1 MGREHRIWSILCFSR
16 CTMLNMTSLF
26 VASILSICKGFKLFF
41 PPHWVIPWVV
51 RLLIQ
56 SQGPLELHH
65 RAIWLQG
72 GSGQAPER
80 HQPLWR
86 PWNWSMDWIKH
97 TIPSPIDVQ
106 WWIYTKTS
114 NLEPKKLL
122 LELLHRAIWWFM
134 TPERLWPLWR
144 P

>member
-1 MGREHRIWSILCFSR
+1 MIDYLGYLYSLLIAGGGVAGYLMSGSVMSLVMGLIFGCL
-16 CTMLNMTSLF
+16 TMLNMTSLF

-65 RAIWLQG
+65 RAIWLQE

-86 PWNWSMDWIKH
+86 PWN
-97 TIPSPIDVQ
+97 
-106 WWIYTKTS
+106 
-114 NLEPKKLL
+114 
-122 LELLHRAIWWFM
+122 
-134 TPERLWPLWR
+134 
-144 P
+144 